1 VTLTKNPW
9 WPPTVSAAAL
19 ASAGLL
25 AVGLG
30 VAPGPALAAAS
41 RPASP
46 PRYALAGSRPAWAS
60 PAADAGQVPAG
71 TQVSARVYL
80 AGRDPSAL
88 AAYARQVSEPGD
100 AAYGH
105 YLTPAQYRQRFGPTA
120 SQTAAVRQWL
130 TGAGLHVASVTSHYV
145 AFSGPESAVAAAFG
159 TSLHSYRVSG
169 TVRRAPQATVT
180 VPAAVGPDVL
190 TVSGLAT
197 GSVPMT
203 PDLGAGSAGLTGT
216 ATSTATPPS
225 PFNEGPC
232 SRYWGQRPASGL
244 PPAYGHRLDYALCG
258 YVPAQFRAAYGVTG
272 SGLSGQG
279 VTIAITGAGASPT
292 IVSDVDSYV
301 RRHGGQRLRPGQLAE
316 VLPADL
322 AQSCGTSQAPYA
334 EEHLDVEAAHGMAP
348 DARIVY
354 VAGDCSGTTASVLD
368 PLSSI
373 VDGHLA
379 DIVSDSWHLGL
390 EAQMP
395 PGLVPAM
402 EQIFEQG
409 AVEGIGF
416 YFSSG
421 DHGDWSQATPS
432 HQPAVQYP
440 GSDPWVTSVGGT
452 SLATGPGG
460 RYEWETGW
468 GSDLTPLA
476 ADGTSWTGLP
486 GTFAGGAGGGTS
498 ALFGQPFYQRG
509 VVPSSLSQPAGAAG
523 PMRVMPDVA
532 ADADPSTGMLIG
544 LTAQLTSASA
554 PEYVE
559 GVVGGTSLA
568 TPLIAGLQAD
578 AEQARGAPIGFA
590 DPAIYARYGT
600 AAYRDV
606 TDEPLGPGVT
616 IAAADAERDP
626 ATGAITDIA
635 VTFARDSS
643 LHATRG
649 YDDVTGVGSP
659 AAAYLRSYRRP

>member
-1 VTLTKNPW
+1 MAGLVTVTALALG
-9 WPPTVSAAAL
+9 AAAAPGRAL
-19 ASAGLL
+19 AGTGSPPPRRL
-25 AVGLG
+25 AVG
-30 VAPGPALAAAS
+30 
-41 RPASP
+41 
-46 PRYALAGSRPAWAS
+46 GSHPAWAS
-60 PAADAGQVPAG
+60 PAADAGQVPAAAA
-71 TQVSARVYL
+71 VSARVYL
-80 AGRDPSAL
+80 TGRDPAGL
-88 AAYARQVSEPGD
+88 AAYARQVSEPGT

-105 YLTPAQYRQRFGPTA
+105 YLTPAQYRQRFGPTTG
-120 SQTAAVRQWL
+120 QTTAVRQWL
-130 TGAGLHVASVTSHYV
+130 AGAGLRVTAVTPQYV
-145 AFSGPESAVAAAFG
+145 AVAGTESAAAAAFG
-159 TSLHSYRVSG
+159 TSLHSYRVAG
-169 TVRRAPQATVT
+169 TTRQAPQATVT
-180 VPAAVGPDVL
+180 VPAAVAPAVL
-190 TVSGLAT
+190 TVTGLAT
-197 GSVPMT
+197 GTVSMT
-203 PDLGAGSAGLTGT
+203 PDLSTGT
-216 ATSTATPPS
+216 AEPS
-225 PFNEGPC
+225 PFNEGAC
-232 SRYWGQRPASGL
+232 SRYWGQRPATGL

-258 YVPAQFRAAYGVTG
+258 YAPAQFRAAYGVTG
-272 SGLSGQG
+272 SGLSGKG
-279 VTIAITGAGASPT
+279 VTIAITGTGASPT
-292 IVSDVDSYV
+292 IVSDVDTYV
-301 RRHGGQRLRPGQLAE
+301 RRHGGQPLRPGQLTQ

-322 AQSCGTSQAPYA
+322 AQSCGTSQAPYG
-334 EEHLDVEAAHGMAP
+334 EEHLDVETAHGMAP
-348 DARIVY
+348 DAGIVY
-354 VAGDCSGTTASVLD
+354 VAGDCSGTAASVLD

-421 DHGDWSQATPS
+421 DHGDWSQATPD

-452 SLATGPGG
+452 SLAAGPGG

-468 GSDLTPLA
+468 GSDLAPLA

-523 PMRVMPDVA
+523 PMRVMPDIA

-544 LTAQLTSASA
+544 LTAQLTSTSA

-578 AEQARGAPIGFA
+578 AEQARSAPIGFA
-590 DPAIYARYGT
+590 DPAIYARYGM
-600 AAYRDV
+600 AAYHDV
-606 TDEPLGPGVT
+606 TDQPLGPGVT

-643 LHATRG
+643 LHATPG

-659 AAAYLRSYRRP
+659 APGYLRSYRRP